1 MNYCLVYG
9 ISETR
14 SARTKRL
21 SAANY
26 YLDYYTSE
34 IPAPMDALPARVNY
48 CLIYDASETAADGV
62 EDVRLVNYYLGYGNS
77 ETKARCVV
85 SIP

>member
-1 MNYCLVYG
+1 
-9 ISETR
+9 
-14 SARTKRL
+14 
-21 SAANY
+21 
-26 YLDYYTSE
+26 
-34 IPAPMDALPARVNY
+34 MDALPARVNY
-48 CLIYDASETAADGV
+48 CLIYDASETSADGV

>member
-1 MNYCLVYG
+1 M
-9 ISETR
+9 
-14 SARTKRL
+14 RTQKLQGL
-21 SAANY
+21 SKASGTLTFSLFFLHY
-26 YLDYYTSE
+26 DLDYYTSE
-34 IPAPMDALPARVNY
+34 IPAPTDALPARVNY

-85 SIP
+85 SMP